1 MASETDVLIW
11 IQENLSGGI
20 MDTLMKYVSCSG
32 DHGAIW
38 LIIAAALMIYKPTR
52 EAGVV
57 MAAAVLMGYVLNDWI
72 IKPLVERPRPFV
84 EDLSLPLIID
94 PPGGYSF
101 ASGHTVNA
109 FAAACALFIYDRRW
123 GSVLVAYAAL
133 MGFSRIYLMVHYP
146 SDVVAGALIGIMCAV
161 AAYKIIEYV
170 KKRSGSPDG
179 EAGG

>member
-11 IQENLSGGI
+11 IQENMSGGI
-20 MDTLMKYVSCSG
+20 TDPLMEFVSYSG
-32 DHGAIW
+32 DYGAIW
-38 LIIAAALMIYKPTR
+38 LIIAVALMIYKPTR

-57 MAAAVLMGYVLNDWI
+57 MAAAVLMGHVLNDWM

-84 EDLSLPLIID
+84 EDPSLLLIID

-101 ASGHTVNA
+101 ASGHTVKA
-109 FAAACALFIYDRRW
+109 FAAAFALFIYDRRW
-123 GSVLVAYAAL
+123 GSFLVAYAAL

-146 SDVVAGALIGIMCAV
+146 SDVVAGAFIGIMCAA
-161 AAYKIIEYV
+161 AAYAVMKQI
-170 KKRSGSPDG
+170 KKRKLRPGG